1 MFYVV
6 VKFYCL
12 INNIE
17 YWNKFEMI
25 ENFFFV
31 NNFINSFIYL
41 MSDGID
47 LDICKFLNIV
57 GFIYEIGVLIGVFFE
72 MYRLMKNE
80 FYFGFVENLVFV
92 VIDYNSNMIGVFME
106 KNCDLD
112 CDDDV
117 KMFKGIF
124 VRNLWYFMDIVN
136 NVILCK

>member
-1 MFYVV
+1 
-6 VKFYCL
+6 
-12 INNIE
+12 
-17 YWNKFEMI
+17 MI

-106 KNCDLD
+106 KNCYLD

-124 VRNLWYFMDIVN
+124 VRNL
-136 NVILCK
+136 